1 MSAVNEHSIVEARSN
16 KHSIPKSVKNNYGMN
31 CFPVIFKPFRVDLLH
46 SFPTGTLHHTIA
58 WAFNWTLRQSRLKKQ
73 LRGFEKD
80 LRHNWT
86 HRQPRLKKH
95 LRGCEKDLREQTRG
109 PYDTVA
115 GYSIHPSRDT
125 WR

>member
-16 KHSIPKSVKNNYGMN
+16 NHSIPKSVNFFYGMN

-95 LRGCEKDLREQTRG
+95 LRGFEKDLREQTRG
-109 PYDTVA
+109 
-115 GYSIHPSRDT
+115 SSRLL
-125 WR
+125 